1 MSEICPHCG
10 IGFKRLA
17 SHEWRCK
24 EKKTSSSFKSGSSFS
39 SRTPSS
45 SVVGSSG
52 TGRHNTPPAGNSSG
66 TGQHNTPSAGN
77 SSGTGRHNT
86 PSAGN
91 SSGAGRHSI
100 PSAGNI
106 TGAWRPT
113 TPSAGKSS
121 GTRGHPKPSDTLGKS
136 TAGRS
141 SVSDSGRRH
150 SDPKPAEI
158 VVKICP
164 DCGANYRH
172 KHEVCHS
179 RGSGKRED
187 KAAYD
192 VKEVCP
198 DCGRSYKYSHTVCRG
213 RQKSDPVRH
222 HRLMIPN
229 RPSDPTNQ
237 QSTRHNYTSRLGH
250 LMRNGCY
257 VYSQGKEAYG
267 YKDYLDESEG
277 LAAAFETSVNVKE
290 THARRPRRNNACYN
304 GGLSDGDALAAAF
317 KASLNLKEEDP

>member
-1 MSEICPHCG
+1 MTEICPHCG
-10 IGFKRLA
+10 VGFKRLA

-24 EKKTSSSFKSGSSFS
+24 EKKTSSSLKSGSSFS
-39 SRTPSS
+39 SSTPSS

-52 TGRHNTPPAGNSSG
+52 TGRHDTPR
-66 TGQHNTPSAGN
+66 AGN

-86 PSAGN
+86 P
-91 SSGAGRHSI
+91 
-100 PSAGNI
+100 PAGNI

-172 KHEVCHS
+172 KHDVCHS

-213 RQKSDPVRH
+213 RQKSSPVRH
-222 HRLMIPN
+222 HRVMIPN

-237 QSTRHNYTSRLGH
+237 QSTRHNHTSRLGH
-250 LMRNGCY
+250 
-257 VYSQGKEAYG
+257 QGKEAYG

-290 THARRPRRNNACYN
+290 THARRHRRNNACYN
-304 GGLSDGDALAAAF
+304 RGLSEGDALAAAF
-317 KASLNLKEEDP
+317 KASLDLKEEDPW